1 MKKLVSF
8 DYAKKIM
15 FKNISKN
22 ETEVVSLQDAE
33 DRVLA
38 ENIYSRVDVP
48 HFSNSAVDGFGFKYT
63 KLKKKEYNIVGESK
77 PGSPFLKKLKDGEAI
92 KVYTGAYIIKEITII
107 DTVLYGR
114 KL

>member
-15 FKNISKN
+15 FKNIRKN
-22 ETEVVSLQDAE
+22 KTEIVSLQDVE

-63 KLKKKEYNIVGESK
+63 KLKRKNITLLENPNLVVHS
-77 PGSPFLKKLKDGEAI
+77 LKN
-92 KVYTGAYIIKEITII
+92 
-107 DTVLYGR
+107 
-114 KL
+114 